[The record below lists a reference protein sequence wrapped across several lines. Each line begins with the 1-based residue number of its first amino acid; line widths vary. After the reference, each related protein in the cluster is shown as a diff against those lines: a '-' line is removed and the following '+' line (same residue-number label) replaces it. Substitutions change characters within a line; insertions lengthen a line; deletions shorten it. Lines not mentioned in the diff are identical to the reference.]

1 MDDHDVLYN
10 FGFDSSGNAA
20 VDNIL
25 AAIAMAGRACHNTE
39 DWYLGSPAP
48 VEFIQDAANDLAD
61 YVNSLERPLAPP
73 ASS

>member
-1 MDDHDVLYN
+1 MNDRDALYD
-10 FGFDSSGNAA
+10 FGFDSSGHIA

-25 AAIAMAGRACHNTE
+25 AAIAMAGMACQNTE